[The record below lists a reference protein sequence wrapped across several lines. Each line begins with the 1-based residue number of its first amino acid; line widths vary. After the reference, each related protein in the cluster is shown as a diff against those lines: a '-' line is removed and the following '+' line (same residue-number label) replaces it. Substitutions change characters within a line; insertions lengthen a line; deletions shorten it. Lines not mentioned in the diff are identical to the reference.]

1 MKLTQLFLCSAALT
15 LPLTLQA
22 ATSKN
27 NDRWFEVEII
37 LFSQLGDKSQLTETF
52 PDTSELPKYRRS
64 EDLLA
69 RYLNPDIRSLKQLL
83 PSCDNPEYPEE
94 LIKTQAQL
102 PALFEEKTLTQI
114 AQLTENLTSNTSDE
128 NTVTA
133 PDLVD
138 DNRFE
143 DSSNIDT
150 TAATYTSNVSN
161 NATQTQANSQTADDD
176 SASSPSSNGAVNTNM
191 AEINS
196 LPSQLSAA
204 EYEKIQNLV
213 SAADAE
219 FQQLKFQ
226 SSENLVTKVLCR
238 IDQHYFAEHQAN
250 DPSFDYYGFTVDKMP
265 LLIDAPENIT
275 NDQSHLLSKE
285 SLQLGD
291 VITDLRYSK
300 NFRPLLHMGWRQV
313 ARPKK
318 QSIPVKVYAGE
329 NFAADHQ
336 KKLTRF
342 NDSKTQQIA
351 QLLEQTNAE
360 NPTISALTEKIT
372 VNLDQLKS
380 DQAEQLQAA
389 QKARLEKIISQV
401 SQVNDNTDELLTQ
414 LANEDLSLKLVG
426 EDFTTAKQ
434 ETPPLPPVQ
443 PWFIDGFFNIHL
455 KHYLFIT
462 ADFNILDKNLSELA
476 TAQLASST
484 SSSSNSATDKP
495 NSTQAKAIRFK
506 QDRRVI
512 SGEVH
517 YFDHPYM
524 GMIVQIRPYKKPDLG
539 SE

>member
-94 LIKTQAQL
+94 LIKAQAQL

-128 NTVTA
+128 STVTA

-143 DSSNIDT
+143 DTSNIDT
-150 TAATYTSNVSN
+150 TAATYTPNVSN

-238 IDQHYFAEHQAN
+238 IDQDYFAEHQAN

-484 SSSSNSATDKP
+484 SQKSATDEV
-495 NSTQAKAIRFK
+495 NSAQSKAIRFK

-524 GMIVQIRPYKKPDLG
+524 GMIVQIRPYKKPNLG

>member
-94 LIKTQAQL
+94 LIKAQAQL

-114 AQLTENLTSNTSDE
+114 AQFTENLTSNTSDE
-128 NTVTA
+128 STVTA
-133 PDLVD
+133 PDLVG

-143 DSSNIDT
+143 DTSNIDT
-150 TAATYTSNVSN
+150 TAATYTPNVSN

-389 QKARLEKIISQV
+389 KKARLEKIISQV

>member
-83 PSCDNPEYPEE
+83 PSCDTPEYPEE
-94 LIKTQAQL
+94 LIKAQAQL

-128 NTVTA
+128 STVTA
-133 PDLVD
+133 PDLVG

-143 DSSNIDT
+143 DTSNIDT
-150 TAATYTSNVSN
+150 TAATYTPNVSN
-161 NATQTQANSQTADDD
+161 NATQTQANSQTDNND
-176 SASSPSSNGAVNTNM
+176 SASSPSSNSAVNANM

-196 LPSQLSAA
+196 LPSQLSTA
-204 EYEKIQNLV
+204 EYEKIQTLV

-360 NPTISALTEKIT
+360 NTTISALTEKMT
-372 VNLDQLKS
+372 VNLEQLKS

-389 QKARLEKIISQV
+389 KKARLEKIISQV

-462 ADFNILDKNLSELA
+462 ADFNILDKDLSELA
-476 TAQLASST
+476 TAQLANST
-484 SSSSNSATDKP
+484 SLNSATDKP

-524 GMIVQIRPYKKPDLG
+524 GMIVQIRPYKKTDLG